1 MKMAREK
8 DELKKKKSISVAVPK
23 YLVDY
28 CEKMAFKNDVSISAV
43 VTMAVSELKEKYD
56 CDLRI

>member
-1 MKMAREK
+1 MAREK
-8 DELKKKKSISVAVPK
+8 DELKKKKSISVAVPR

-43 VTMAVSELKEKYD
+43 VTMAVAELKDKYEYE
-56 CDLRI
+56 LKI